1 MAIKWKSTE
10 KKGGDLFRGALSWL
24 CFLIL
29 LCTFTSGAF
38 LLVTVALD
46 PSLAASI
53 GDAVVRATYGEYPRW
68 VPVAGG
74 CLVLFFAGLL
84 ALTIAFAQDRKAFE
98 TALAR
103 WLRRIW
109 VEVKLLA
116 IAGVLAASL
125 FLGMFT
131 NLGFWWAPFTAGVLV
146 LYFLCLDIGKNRR
159 FFGHNIIHSILKAL
173 TNYKAMTTFEQ
184 RSIRRLFAVIAVIVG
199 VMGAAVF
206 LLAALDNA
214 GPFPGR
220 DLMLPALVLSSG
232 AAVIGTV
239 VWYVLALKQD
249 LRDWN
254 ILMAQITEMYG
265 GNLNAVNHVP
275 PTSNLYDCA
284 MQLNMIRTGIQ
295 KAVEEGT
302 KADRTKVELITNVS
316 HDIKTPLTSIISYVE
331 LLKKEPDLPPHVMD
345 YVNTISQKADR
356 LNHIVQDVFEVSKAA
371 TGNIT
376 LNLEDLDLGKL
387 LQQTLGEMEQT
398 MERSGLVWRVEIPD
412 APALVHTDG
421 QRMYRVFQNLIR
433 NCDQYA
439 LEGSR
444 VYVNLTAQPNPAGGG
459 LATVMIRNI
468 SRNEITMDA
477 DHLTARFVR
486 GDQNRTTEGS
496 GLGLSI
502 AKSFTEACGG
512 RFNVHTD
519 GDLFIVTVQFPLVV
533 KAPVAPPAPA
543 AVAAPQEETPPA
555 EAQPVEEAPPPP
567 RQEPP
572 AE

>member
-29 LCTFTSGAF
+29 LCAGTSGAF

-46 PSLAASI
+46 PLLAASI
-53 GDAVVRATYGEYPRW
+53 GDAVVRVTYGDYPRW
-68 VPVAGG
+68 LPVAGVS
-74 CLVLFFAGLL
+74 LTLLFAGLL
-84 ALTIAFAQDRKAFE
+84 ALAIVFAPDRKNFE
-98 TALAR
+98 AALAR
-103 WLRRIW
+103 FLRRIW
-109 VEVKLLA
+109 VEVKLLG
-116 IAGVLAASL
+116 IAGVLALSV

-159 FFGHNIIHSILKAL
+159 FFGHNVIHSILKAL

-184 RSIRRLFAVIAVIVG
+184 RSIRRLFAVIAVVLG
-199 VMGAAVF
+199 VLAGSVF
-206 LLAALDNA
+206 LLTALDNT
-214 GPFPGR
+214 GYFPGR
-220 DLMLPALVLSSG
+220 DLLLAALVAFT
-232 AAVIGTV
+232 AAATIGTV
-239 VWYVLALKQD
+239 VWYTLALKRD

-265 GNLNAVNHVP
+265 GNLNAVNHIP

-331 LLKKEPDLPPHVMD
+331 LLKKEPGLPPHVVD

-371 TGNIT
+371 TGNIS
-376 LNLEDLDLGKL
+376 LELEDLDLGKL

-398 MERSGLVWRVEIPD
+398 IERSGLTWRVEIPD

-433 NCDQYA
+433 NCAQYS

-444 VYVNLTAQPNPAGGG
+444 VYVNLITQPATPQGPGFAQ
-459 LATVMIRNI
+459 VSIRNI
-468 SRNEITMDA
+468 SKREITMDA
-477 DHLTARFVR
+477 EHLTARFVR
-486 GDQNRTTEGS
+486 GDENRTTEGS

-512 RFNVHTD
+512 LFGLRTD
-519 GDLFIVTVQFPLVV
+519 GDLFLVTVTFPL
-533 KAPVAPPAPA
+533 AAAQPAPA
-543 AVAAPQEETPPA
+543 PLPLSG
-555 EAQPVEEAPPPP
+555 EEAALAAGEEKTEK
-567 RQEPP
+567 RKRSE
-572 AE
+572 